1 MSGIYILKTKEGYR
15 VNFTKDYIYLFGSY
29 NDDTMN
35 YNINADILKKIFGNC
50 AVIPNEYMALQSAKG
65 ISRLH
70 NETEDGIMILKSYDT
85 YTFEELLNGK
95 ANKTS

>member
-1 MSGIYILKTKEGYR
+1 MSGIYVLKTKDGYR
-15 VNFTKDYIYLFGSY
+15 VNYTKDYVHLFGSY

-35 YNINADILKKIFGNC
+35 YDINADYLKRIFGNC
-50 AVIPNEYMALQSAKG
+50 AVFPNEIMAIQSAKG
-65 ISRLH
+65 ISNLH
-70 NETEDGIMILKSYDT
+70 DETEDGIMVLKSYDT

>member
-50 AVIPNEYMALQSAKG
+50 AVIPNEFMANASAQA
-65 ISRLH
+65 ISKVRM
-70 NETEDGIMILKSYDT
+70 ETDDGIVMLSYSNF
-85 YTFEELLNGK
+85 TFEELLNGK

>member
-15 VNFTKDYIYLFGSY
+15 VNFTKDYIYLFGGY

-35 YNINADILKKIFGNC
+35 YNINTDILKKIFGNC

-70 NETEDGIMILKSYDT
+70 NETEDGIMVLTSYAS

-95 ANKTS
+95 ANKTK

>member
-1 MSGIYILKTKEGYR
+1 MSGIYVLKTKDGYR
-15 VNFTKDYIYLFGSY
+15 VNFAKNYDYLFGSY

-50 AVIPNEYMALQSAKG
+50 AVIPNEMMALESAKG

-70 NETEDGIMILKSYDT
+70 NETEDGIMVLTSYAS
-85 YTFEELLNGK
+85 YTFEDLLNGK
-95 ANKTS
+95 ANKTK

>member
-1 MSGIYILKTKEGYR
+1 MSGIYILKTKDGYR
-15 VNFTKDYIYLFGSY
+15 VNFTKDYIYLFGGY

-35 YNINADILKKIFGNC
+35 YNINTDILKKIFGNC
-50 AVIPNEYMALQSAKG
+50 AVIPNEPMAFQSAKG
-65 ISRLH
+65 ISRVH
-70 NETEDGIMILKSYDT
+70 NETEDGIMLLKSYDT

>member
-15 VNFTKDYIYLFGSY
+15 VNYTEDYVRLFGSY

-35 YNINADILKKIFGNC
+35 YNIDTHILKKIFGNC
-50 AVIPNEYMALQSAKG
+50 AIIPNERMALESAKG

-70 NETEDGIMILKSYDT
+70 NETEDGIMILKSYAD
-85 YTFEELLNGK
+85 YTFKDLLDGK
-95 ANKTS
+95 ANKTE